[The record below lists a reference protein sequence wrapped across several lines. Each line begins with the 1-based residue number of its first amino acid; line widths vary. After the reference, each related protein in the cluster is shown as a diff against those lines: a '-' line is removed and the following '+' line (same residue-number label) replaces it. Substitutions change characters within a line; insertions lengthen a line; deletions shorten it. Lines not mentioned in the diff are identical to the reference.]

1 MSERN
6 VDKGKRIII
15 GVSTLFLVA
24 VVGAIVFGFNL
35 IESSSNGNGD
45 KENVNNKNQHVAAS
59 VKAVQTLCLPT
70 NYKEECEKNLMT
82 GVGDS
87 TTTDPYELIKL
98 AFNITIEKITDK
110 FEEMN
115 ILHDIEKEPRAKM
128 ALETCKQLMDL
139 SVSELERSFIGMSEF
154 NLMSV
159 DKILMNLKVWLSG
172 ALTYQD
178 TCLDEFENTTSDA
191 GKKMQDLLTTGMHM
205 TSNGLSIIT
214 ALSDTFTDF
223 NATKLLGRRLL
234 QDSESPSS
242 VDNGGLNET
251 LILNRKPNVTVAKD
265 GSGDFITINEALNSV
280 PRKNKTPF
288 VIYIKEGIYQEYV
301 EVKNNMTHVVFIGD
315 GGKKTRITGNKN
327 YIDGITTYKT
337 ATVAIQGDNFVAMN
351 MGFENSAGAEKHQAV
366 ALRVQADK
374 SVFFNCSMDGYQ
386 DTLYV
391 HTLRQYYRDCT
402 ISGTIDF
409 VFGNALAVFQNCTF
423 VVRKPMENQQC
434 IVTAQGRKEKE
445 QPSAIVIQGGS
456 IVADPEFYPVRFV
469 NKAYLA
475 RPWKIYSRTIFMDTY
490 IDDLIQGEGYL
501 PWQALEG
508 PIGMDTCFYAE
519 YHNTGP
525 GSDKSKRVNWN
536 GILNLNSK
544 AARLFSPS
552 KFFHGLDWVR
562 ATGVPCFPSVPPHYR
577 HKQTILPW

>member
-223 NATKLLGRRLL
+223 NATKLLGR
-234 QDSESPSS
+234 
-242 VDNGGLNET
+242 
-251 LILNRKPNVTVAKD
+251 
-265 GSGDFITINEALNSV
+265 
-280 PRKNKTPF
+280 
-288 VIYIKEGIYQEYV
+288 
-301 EVKNNMTHVVFIGD
+301 H
-315 GGKKTRITGNKN
+315 
-327 YIDGITTYKT
+327 
-337 ATVAIQGDNFVAMN
+337 
-351 MGFENSAGAEKHQAV
+351 
-366 ALRVQADK
+366 
-374 SVFFNCSMDGYQ
+374 
-386 DTLYV
+386 
-391 HTLRQYYRDCT
+391 
-402 ISGTIDF
+402 
-409 VFGNALAVFQNCTF
+409 
-423 VVRKPMENQQC
+423 
-434 IVTAQGRKEKE
+434 
-445 QPSAIVIQGGS
+445 
-456 IVADPEFYPVRFV
+456 
-469 NKAYLA
+469 
-475 RPWKIYSRTIFMDTY
+475 
-490 IDDLIQGEGYL
+490 
-501 PWQALEG
+501 
-508 PIGMDTCFYAE
+508 
-519 YHNTGP
+519 
-525 GSDKSKRVNWN
+525 KSKRVNWN